1 MLTMGIDAERPT
13 SLAYGERAL
22 QASPTGDEQGQPSRS
37 LCRVIVSTLGRDHTL
52 RHTYLRKRWQG
63 LGSDVGDKGEGS
75 VAEQSEL
82 MAVRRKLKEEQ
93 SVKEETNN
101 SRAARRGAS

>member
-75 VAEQSEL
+75 VAKQSEL
-82 MAVRRKLKEEQ
+82 M
-93 SVKEETNN
+93 ETI
-101 SRAARRGAS
+101 RLGRD